1 MINNHKYLKKV
12 QQIILKD
19 YEAIKVNFI
28 KHIALPCYDLFE
40 EIPEKEE
47 ILKTKFQFEDP
58 EFDRLYELI
67 SNPKHT
73 DWILYK
79 SNLLI
84 PYFEE
89 QFIHFLNTINQKF
102 KIDEF
107 ILFVQFI
114 NIPISDALGHKIRA
128 ILPLEK
134 KYSPIYFTSKNI
146 KNKEEEIY
154 FCLIL
159 KRKS

>member
-1 MINNHKYLKKV
+1 MLDNHKYLKKV
-12 QQIILKD
+12 QRIVLKD

-28 KHIALPCYDLFE
+28 KHIALQCYEMFGE
-40 EIPEKEE
+40 MPEKED
-47 ILKTKFQFEDP
+47 ILKIKFQFEDP

-89 QFIHFLNTINQKF
+89 QFIHFLKNINQKYQ
-102 KIDEF
+102 IEQF
-107 ILFVQFI
+107 ILFIQFI
-114 NIPISDALGHKIRA
+114 NTSISDALGHKIRA
-128 ILPLEK
+128 IFPLEK